1 MHNVLVVEAS
11 AGSGKTYALAKRY
24 VQLCLGLAAAQTT
37 IPIQSILAIT
47 FTNKAAWEMKSRIL
61 DFFKR
66 IALKQLKPF
75 EAEDIIKPLGLDE
88 NRASSLAFGLMNDVI
103 RQYHYFQV
111 QTIDSFVNILLVGC
125 SFKIGLSAR
134 FKIKRNSREYLQLSL
149 DELLDQANSDEKIYK
164 LFTDFV
170 RQYLFL
176 ENRSGWFPR
185 EDLLKVVSELFRQY
199 NTYQKPLLMYPS
211 REDSFSRKR
220 KIYVLMQELKD
231 LCPSQTSKKFLDH
244 LDGLLAVKSF
254 GRHTRHSQLFV
265 IPAPD
270 KNIRGQAVA
279 GIFDVDDLKTYW
291 SKEDFPINKGGE
303 ISPQLDSLW
312 RKITK
317 EIHDLCLWE
326 AHSMFNPY
334 VVLFEKVFSCFGR
347 LSRRDDVLFLEE
359 LNRKAALLFEDNL
372 VTVEE
377 LYFRLAAR
385 LQHYLIDEFQDTSLS
400 QWRNLA
406 LMVEEAL
413 AHGGSLFYVGD
424 KKQAIYAF
432 RGGESRLFDALQ
444 IQLAGFDVQTTSL
457 DKNYRSCPEIIKFN
471 NRVFSLD
478 NLQAF
483 LQRRLEDS
491 AENKRHDIH
500 FSEGDF
506 EQIANTFAH
515 AYQLPREDMTGGLVR
530 VTYLDGRVKQERA
543 VQVRQMLI
551 ALIKDICQRF
561 ALRDVA
567 ILTRG
572 NDEVEEITQ
581 WLLQEGIYASS
592 ERSSDIKNNPL
603 MAELISLLAFLH
615 SPVDNNAFAQFCL
628 GELMTKAT
636 GIGPQILRDFLFDCG
651 RLKHTKEVC
660 FYKEFRDAFPQ
671 AWETFFEDF
680 FRQVGVYPLYEL
692 TAGIIARFGCEKYFP
707 HYQGFFMHLLELV
720 KMQETESC
728 DLSSFLDYYENL
740 EGEDRFVP
748 MAQVDALKVL
758 TVHKAKGLEFP
769 VVIVPYLEMD
779 IKAGSGGRDGSQ
791 AYLLDIQEEGMSLIR
806 LKESY
811 RQFCPE
817 LQARY
822 EQEYKKAFLVELN
835 IAYVALTRAIEE
847 LYVFVPAKVGNTV
860 NPAVFLIPDDILCSG
875 IPAERPAAHEPSQ
888 VHQKIKPFVS
898 DPWVGLQEEFLNQPA
913 HSASLVRRGEFYH
926 ALLMHIG
933 RINEGNIEQVL
944 KKAWDKASRLF
955 PPPGGGGF
963 STQPYGVKGTGPLG
977 GGNSVEILADMRNFL
992 NREDVRPFFYLP
1004 ADAQVF
1010 CEKEFVNVYGDTK
1023 RIDRLIVF
1031 EDKVWIVDYKLSPG
1045 AEGEHQKQ
1053 IEGYVELVR
1062 PFYPKHKVS
1071 GHVLYLMKG

>member
-1 MHNVLVVEAS
+1 MNEVFVVEAS
-11 AGSGKTYALAKRY
+11 AGSGKTSALAKRY
-24 VQLCLGLAAAQTT
+24 VQLSLYLTAVQSV
-37 IPIQSILAIT
+37 PIQSILAIT
-47 FTNKAAWEMKSRIL
+47 FTNKATLEMKSRIL

-66 IALKQLKPF
+66 IALKQLKPY

-111 QTIDSFVNILLVGC
+111 RTIDSFVNILLVGC

-134 FKIKRNSREYLQLSL
+134 FKIKRNAKEYLQLGL
-149 DELLDQANSDEKIYK
+149 DELLDQANSDGKVAK
-164 LFTDFV
+164 LFADFV

-185 EDLLKVVSELFRQY
+185 EDLLKVISELFRQY
-199 NTYQKPLLMYPS
+199 NTYQKPLLVYPDAPTKLGVGIPTERS
-211 REDSFSRKR
+211 DRWDPFSRKR
-220 KIYVLMQELKD
+220 KIYVLMQELKG
-231 LCPSQTSKKFLDH
+231 LCPLQTNKKFLDH
-244 LDGLLAVKSF
+244 LGYLLREDS
-254 GRHTRHSQLFV
+254 
-265 IPAPD
+265 
-270 KNIRGQAVA
+270 
-279 GIFDVDDLKTYW
+279 GIFDVDDLKAYF
-291 SKEDFPINKGGE
+291 SQEDFPVNKGGE
-303 ISPQLDSLW
+303 ISSQLESLW
-312 RKITK
+312 RKLLG
-317 EIHDLCLWE
+317 EIRELASLE
-326 AHSMFNPY
+326 ARSMFNPY

-385 LQHYLIDEFQDTSLS
+385 LQHYLIDEFQDTSLN

-413 AHGGSLFYVGD
+413 GSGGSLFYVGD

-432 RGGESRLFDALQ
+432 RGGDSRLFDALQ
-444 IQLAGFDVQTTSL
+444 IQLAGFHVQTTSL

-491 AENKRHDIH
+491 NKFKRHDIH
-500 FSEGDF
+500 FSGSDF
-506 EQIANTFAH
+506 EKVANTFGSAR
-515 AYQLPREDMTGGLVR
+515 QSPGKDLGGGVVR
-530 VTYLDGRVKQERA
+530 VTYLEGRLKQERA
-543 VQVRQMLI
+543 TQVRQKLI
-551 ALIKDICQRF
+551 PLIKDICQRF

-592 ERSSDIKNNPL
+592 ERSSDIKSNPL
-603 MAELISLLAFLH
+603 MAELMSLLRFLY
-615 SPVDNNAFAQFCL
+615 SPVDNNAFARVCL
-628 GELMTKAT
+628 GELMPRAT
-636 GIGPQILRDFLFDCG
+636 GIEPQVLRDFLFDCA
-651 RLKHTKEVC
+651 RLKNVKELY
-660 FYKEFRDAFPQ
+660 FYRHFRDAFPQ
-671 AWETFFEDF
+671 VWKDFFEDF
-680 FRQVGVYPLYEL
+680 FLRAGVYPLYEL
-692 TAGIIARFGCEKYFP
+692 TAGIIRRFGCEKHFP

-720 KMQETESC
+720 KMQEVESC
-728 DLSSFLDYYENL
+728 DLSHFLDYYENL

-748 MAQVDALKVL
+748 MAQFDAIKVL

-769 VVIVPYLEMD
+769 VAIVPYLEMD

-791 AYLLDIQEEGMSLIR
+791 AYMLDIQDEGLSLIR

-835 IAYVALTRAIEE
+835 TAYVALTRAIEE
-847 LYVFVPAKVGNTV
+847 LYVFVPSRAGNTV
-860 NPAVFLIPDDILCSG
+860 NPAMFLIPEDILCCG
-875 IPAERPAAHEPSQ
+875 IPAKRPAAHEHIET
-888 VHQKIKPFVS
+888 HQKIKPFVS
-898 DPWVGLQEEFLNQPA
+898 DPWSGLQEEFLNQLA
-913 HSASLVRRGEFYH
+913 KSAKSARKGTFYH

-933 RINEGNIEQVL
+933 YINESNIEQEL
-944 KKAWDKASRLF
+944 KKVWESACRFF
-955 PPPGGGGF
+955 PPPGA
-963 STQPYGVKGTGPLG
+963 QEK
-977 GGNSVEILADMRNFL
+977 ILADIRDFI
-992 NREDVRPFFYLP
+992 NRKDVRPFFYLP
-1004 ADAQVF
+1004 NKISHSRSRRTTVSVRFEDQKHSGVNSSGNLSDVQIF

-1023 RIDRLIVF
+1023 RIDRMIVF
-1031 EDKVWIVDYKLSPG
+1031 KDKVWIVDYKLSLG

-1053 IEGYVELVR
+1053 VDEYVKLAR
-1062 PFYPKHKVS
+1062 PFYPKHKIS